1 MRMRLVRLI
10 GTVMVVILVA
20 PVPAALASITEGADV
35 CGGTA
40 TIKNVEYSPAN
51 DTPGN
56 AIPIPNEEG
65 VRIPWTGTANMDNS
79 SHNGSLYVNV
89 AGFNIRVASWEGGG
103 VEKGS
108 NGVYELDDFY
118 EELDSIVPLGRVP
131 GVWRVSGEHNAEK
144 RCAGFAMIRLEG
156 NPLGTLIGW
165 IVIVGLIITASG
177 MVIAMRVR
185 IEFRKA
191 NR

>member
-1 MRMRLVRLI
+1 MRMRRLRLI
-10 GTVMVVILVA
+10 GAMVALMLAA
-20 PVPAALASITEGADV
+20 PVPAAMASITEGADV
-35 CGGTA
+35 CGGSA
-40 TIKNVEYSPAN
+40 TIKGVQYTPAN
-51 DTPGN
+51 DTVAT

-79 SHNGSLYVNV
+79 SHNGSLSVNV
-89 AGFNIRVASWEGGG
+89 AGFNIRVANWKGGG

-108 NGVYELDDFY
+108 NGVYELDSFY
-118 EELDSIVPLGRVP
+118 EELDRIVPIGRVP

-144 RCAGFAMIRLEG
+144 RCAGFAMIKLEG

-165 IVIVGLIITASG
+165 IVIVGLIVTASG

-191 NR
+191 K